1 MSGQMRARI
10 AVKDV
15 QEILMST
22 GEWAAIVMAADNA
35 ALPPELRGL
44 CINVRDTVRQASVI
58 RMDDAMIAARTE
70 AALGALVAAGL
81 LSEATRDALLA
92 LADAPASGGDA
103 PTVRLVKGHVVPRSG
118 LVVLNTGDYRL
129 DALVDCARADAPDVS
144 YGAFLASVIVEA
156 SA

>member
-1 MSGQMRARI
+1 MTERTRI

-35 ALPPELRGL
+35 VLPPELRGL

-58 RMDDAMIAARTE
+58 RMDDPVIAARTE
-70 AALGALVAAGL
+70 AALGALVAAAL

-92 LADAPASGGDA
+92 LANAPVAGGDV
-103 PTVRLVKGHVVPRSG
+103 PTVRLVKGYPVPRSG
-118 LVVLNTGDYRL
+118 MVVLHTGEYRM
-129 DALVDCARADAPDVS
+129 DALVECARADAPDVS
-144 YGAFLASVIVEA
+144 YGSFLASMIVEA
-156 SA
+156 GA